1 MKNDSAYIALM
12 LQCIEKIRRY
22 VGTQSYADFLKDD
35 KTQSAVF
42 MQFEQ
47 LGEMSKRV
55 SEKGK
60 AEIVIPW
67 KKISGFR
74 DIIAHEYYNVA
85 LSMVWNTVT
94 SELAETEAPLVEYL
108 KAHPIPPVPNK

>member
-1 MKNDSAYIALM
+1 MV
-12 LQCIEKIRRY
+12 QCIEKIRRY
-22 VGTQSYADFLKDD
+22 IGPMDYDALCADD

-60 AEIVIPW
+60 SEVAIPW
-67 KKISGFR
+67 KKIAGFR
-74 DIIAHEYYNVA
+74 DIIAHEYYDVA
-85 LSMVWNTVT
+85 LSMVWNTIT
-94 SELAETEAPLVEYL
+94 SELSETESPLVTYL
-108 KAHPIPPVPNK
+108 SQHSLPVEPK

>member
-1 MKNDSAYIALM
+1 MDYDAFCM
-12 LQCIEKIRRY
+12 
-22 VGTQSYADFLKDD
+22 DD

-55 SEKGK
+55 SENGK
-60 AEIVIPW
+60 SEIDIPW

-74 DIIAHEYYNVA
+74 DIIAHEYYDVA
-85 LSMVWNTVT
+85 LSMVWNTIT
-94 SELAETEAPLVEYL
+94 SELAETEAPLVAYL
-108 KAHPIPPVPNK
+108 AQHPIPEDKS

>member
-1 MKNDSAYIALM
+1 MKNDSTYIALM
-12 LQCIEKIRRY
+12 VQCIEKIRRY
-22 VGTQSYADFLKDD
+22 IGPMDYDTFCIDD

-55 SEKGK
+55 SENGK
-60 AEIVIPW
+60 AEIEIPW

-74 DIIAHEYYNVA
+74 DIIAHEYYDVA
-85 LSMVWNTVT
+85 LSMVWNTIT
-94 SELAETEAPLVEYL
+94 SELTETEAPLVAYL
-108 KAHPIPPVPNK
+108 KGHPLPKEEV

>member
-1 MKNDSAYIALM
+1 MKNDSTYIALM
-12 LQCIEKIRRY
+12 VQCIEKIRRY
-22 VGTQSYADFLKDD
+22 IGSMDYNAFCTDD

-55 SEKGK
+55 SENGK
-60 AEIVIPW
+60 SEVEIPW

-74 DIIAHEYYNVA
+74 DIIAHEYYDVA
-85 LSMVWNTVT
+85 LSMVWNTIT
-94 SELAETEAPLVEYL
+94 TELSATADPLVKYL
-108 KAHPIPPVPNK
+108 KEHPLPKEEV

>member
-22 VGTQSYADFLKDD
+22 IGPMDYDAFCMDD

-55 SEKGK
+55 SENAKS
-60 AEIVIPW
+60 EIDIPW
-67 KKISGFR
+67 KKIAGFR
-74 DIIAHEYYNVA
+74 DVIAHEYFDVA
-85 LSMVWNTVT
+85 LSMVWNTIT
-94 SELAETEAPLVEYL
+94 SELAETEAPIATYL
-108 KAHPIPPVPNK
+108 KKHPFPKEEV